1 MTPRERAYQLRDA
14 LRARDIALDVTAV
27 DAVEAAILADR
38 AERDAVRESA
48 CAAYERAL
56 AEQAAG
62 EAERTAQAVARERE
76 ACAVLCETW
85 TNVYPGASY
94 ARADA
99 ARIRARATSP
109 EPEPCVAPG
118 HPRCS
123 ASAPCSWCHDAGAS
137 PAPAPLAAAERAVIE
152 AAEAWRAS
160 PDGPGECWHEAR
172 MREAVDALAA
182 ARKDG
187 VK

>member
-62 EAERTAQAVARERE
+62 EAERTAQAEMARDVAWVIAIDSQCGGADVDDGI
-76 ACAVLCETW
+76 ACATAEALGVTERVALRLLDGSPTTDEHI
-85 TNVYPGASY
+85 A
-94 ARADA
+94 AAIRA
-99 ARIRARATSP
+99 AR
-109 EPEPCVAPG
+109 
-118 HPRCS
+118 
-123 ASAPCSWCHDAGAS
+123 
-137 PAPAPLAAAERAVIE
+137 
-152 AAEAWRAS
+152 
-160 PDGPGECWHEAR
+160 GENR
-172 MREAVDALAA
+172 
-182 ARKDG
+182 
-187 VK
+187 

>member
-62 EAERTAQAVARERE
+62 EAERRDAAVAAERE
-76 ACAVLCETW
+76 ACAYLCQRLAESSARG
-85 TNVYPGASY
+85 PRRESY
-94 ARADA
+94 NDA
-99 ARIRARATSP
+99 ARLILARDPGSCRWCGAPPSVA
-109 EPEPCVAPG
+109 CVCD
-118 HPRCS
+118 RS
-123 ASAPCSWCHDAGAS
+123 
-137 PAPAPLAAAERAVIE
+137 
-152 AAEAWRAS
+152 
-160 PDGPGECWHEAR
+160 
-172 MREAVDALAA
+172 
-182 ARKDG
+182 
-187 VK
+187 